1 MRKTVSISLPGTLK
15 NKLDQTASEEGLA
28 RSDIVRQALSDYL
41 FERKFRMLRRRMMSK
56 AQAQGVFT
64 DEDVFNE
71 VS

>member
-1 MRKTVSISLPGTLK
+1 MRKTVSVSLPGALK
-15 NKLDQTASEEGLA
+15 NKLDRAASEEGLA

-41 FERKFRMLRRRMMSK
+41 FERKFRVLRRRMMSK

-64 DEDVFNE
+64 DEDVFSE